1 MIGFTNAVINGVKF
15 EEIAINS
22 GSSWQ
27 HVLNSTTNSNLPS
40 HIGVKLWNCSFF
52 ILVWHDS
59 RVSQRMATMFPS
71 KYSYAFAS
79 PGSIYEGV
87 SNTSESYFIRIGFIS
102 NSDDVVT
109 FSAYFKNTTNS
120 GNGQFGQFTIDKI
133 ITVTPVGEVA

>member
-1 MIGFTNAVINGVKF
+1 MQGFTNAVINGVKF

-22 GSSWQ
+22 GNAWQ

-40 HIGVKLWNCSFF
+40 HIGTRLWNCAFF

-59 RVSQRMATMFPS
+59 RSDYRTATIFPS

-79 PGSIYEGV
+79 PGSIYEGI
-87 SNTSESYFIRIGFIS
+87 SNTSESYFVRIRFIS
-102 NSDDVVT
+102 NSADIVT
-109 FSAYFKNTTNS
+109 FEAYFKNTTNS
-120 GNGQFGQFTIDKI
+120 GNGHLDQFVIDKI